1 MAKNID
7 GYVRRLTLSL
17 IVSEDNNDRVNA
29 ANEIKRQLEA
39 VGIIINVTKVSND
52 KYYDY
57 LNNKNYQLIL
67 TGVTNSVNPDLTYF
81 YGEGNLANYN
91 NSDIKSKLN
100 SLDNYKEIQKTVND
114 EVPYIG
120 LYRNKNT
127 LILNAN
133 VGGNFSPNSYN
144 VYYNFNEWFRQK

>member
-1 MAKNID
+1 M
-7 GYVRRLTLSL
+7 
-17 IVSEDNNDRVNA
+17 
-29 ANEIKRQLEA
+29 
-39 VGIIINVTKVSND
+39 
-52 KYYDY
+52 
-57 LNNKNYQLIL
+57 IL

-81 YGEGNLANYN
+81 YGDGNLANYN
-91 NSDIKSKLN
+91 NSDVKSKLN
-100 SLDNYKEIQKTVND
+100 SLDNFADIQKTVND